1 MHRFAPFALAA
12 SLALLSSACQRDAGP
27 APDEAGSRAAASPTV
42 EPQTALGRTVAK
54 AMDQARRKLHEEDL
68 GLNGNHRVNINGKRI
83 THDTSDLP
91 AAVIT
96 PQGELRIA
104 GKPIATDDEGH
115 RLALEYRRHMIAIAE
130 TGMDIGVQGADL
142 GMRAAGDAIAS
153 VFRGDTAEMEQRL
166 EAEAKRLEVAATQLC
181 LQLPGLL
188 AAQEALAAKVPEFRP
203 YARMTR
209 QDVDDCDDE
218 NEPGS
223 DAADSALAAVPAP

>member
-1 MHRFAPFALAA
+1 MHRIAPFALAA

-27 APDEAGSRAAASPTV
+27 TRDETGRQAAASPAT

-68 GLNGNHRVNINGKRI
+68 GLNGNHSIDINGKRI
-83 THDTSDLP
+83 THDTSNLP

-96 PQGELRIA
+96 PQGELRIS
-104 GKPIATDDEGH
+104 GTPIASDEEAR
-115 RLALEYRRHMIAIAE
+115 RLALEYRRRMIAIAE
-130 TGMDIGVQGADL
+130 TGMDLGVQGADL

-166 EAEAKRLEVAATQLC
+166 EAETGRLEAAAKRLC
-181 LQLPGLL
+181 LQLPDLL
-188 AAQEALAAKVPEFRP
+188 AAQDALAAKVPEFRP

-209 QDVDDCDDE
+209 QDVEDCDDGD
-218 NEPGS
+218 EPGS
-223 DAADSALAAVPAP
+223 EAADSALAAAAAP